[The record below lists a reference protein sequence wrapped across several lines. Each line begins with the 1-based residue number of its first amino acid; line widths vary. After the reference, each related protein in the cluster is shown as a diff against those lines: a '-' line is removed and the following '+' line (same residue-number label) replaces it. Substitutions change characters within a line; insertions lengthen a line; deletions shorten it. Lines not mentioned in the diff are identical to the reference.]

1 MDNLSERK
9 SAARIE
15 SFYLRTAPV
24 IWEGTDDSASEFH
37 IFKIDIYELET
48 EESYSLWVCPSTVCK
63 VSGEREVFR
72 DFENLTL
79 SDVTISNPYPDRN
92 GEEDIAGFWLTERF
106 ATGRLSFGP
115 ADWFGNLM
123 PHERG
128 KGLGRFCTSYL
139 VNHFLKRGCANYAV
153 ETLQVYDDENF
164 RLRCGYY
171 LASGWEIVPS
181 EDVYYRA
188 MCSSLSQLKTS
199 YNRHKIDY
207 LQAREWQS
215 AIHQFEKP
223 C

>member
-1 MDNLSERK
+1 MDSPYERE
-9 SAARIE
+9 SAKRIE
-15 SFYLRTAPV
+15 SFYLRTTPAV
-24 IWEGTDDSASEFH
+24 SESAQECASEFH
-37 IFKIDIYELET
+37 VFKIDVFELET

-63 VSGEREVFR
+63 VQGDREVLG

-92 GEEDIAGFWLTERF
+92 GDEDIAGFWLTERF

-128 KGLGRFCTSYL
+128 QGLGRFCTSFL
-139 VNHFLKRGCANYAV
+139 VNHFLNRGCAHRAV

-164 RLRCGYY
+164 KLRCGYY

-181 EDVYYRA
+181 EDIYYRA
-188 MCSSLSQLKTS
+188 MCASLSQLKTS
-199 YNRHKIDY
+199 YNHQKIDY
-207 LQAREWQS
+207 LRDRDWQI
-215 AIHQFEKP
+215 AISQFEKP